1 MGNVLASFHE
11 VVNDTLAIA
20 AVLPK
25 ACLILLTTGQY
36 IVRTCMDDAF
46 VRFHL
51 LPSLLGNHIHSKVV
65 ASSIPNR
72 AFFSASSLSYNN
84 YRGASTRQT
93 GLLWCPSPSP
103 SKYQLH

>member
-11 VVNDTLAIA
+11 VVNDTLTIA

-51 LPSLLGNHIHSKVV
+51 SPSLLGNHIHSKVV

-72 AFFSASSLSYNN
+72 AFFSASSLIQQLPWRLNATN
-84 YRGASTRQT
+84 RSTMV
-93 GLLWCPSPSP
+93 SFAFA
-103 SKYQLH
+103 